1 MIYASSDLSSLND
14 ISKYPGKNTHTISLS
29 HTHTL
34 PSPLSL
40 THTHTHKHTHTRV
53 VAGGNYLYVEMISS
67 VCGELEGVIVDV
79 CGMCLGDASAVADG
93 RRGVRC
99 ATFHPRGHHLAT
111 GDRTGNIR

>member
-1 MIYASSDLSSLND
+1 MYTYCVCTVYDFIQELMRVIYASSDLSSLND

-53 VAGGNYLYVEMISS
+53 VAGGNYLYVAMISRQ
-67 VCGELEGVIVDV
+67 C
-79 CGMCLGDASAVADG
+79 MW
-93 RRGVRC
+93 
-99 ATFHPRGHHLAT
+99 
-111 GDRTGNIR
+111 